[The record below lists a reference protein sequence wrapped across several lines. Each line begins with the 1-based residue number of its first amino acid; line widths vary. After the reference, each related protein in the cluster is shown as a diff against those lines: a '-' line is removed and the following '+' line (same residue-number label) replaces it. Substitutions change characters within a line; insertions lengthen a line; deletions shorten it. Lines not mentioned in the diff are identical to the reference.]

1 MTPKLTWVVCV
12 SMVALA
18 LASDHREDSL
28 YFVFFQKNV
37 VLSFL
42 NLTPWFGYKKM
53 GRLKPAAI

>member
-1 MTPKLTWVVCV
+1 
-12 SMVALA
+12 MVALA

-53 GRLKPAAI
+53 GRLEPAAS